1 MTIEIRPVATQ
12 AEYRAFIDLEQRVWT
27 GVIPMRE
34 DILRVMQVNGGL
46 VLGAFDAPDGG
57 DEKMVGLLLGYVGRA
72 ADGRF
77 RHWSH
82 MVGVDPAYR
91 DQHIGYRL
99 KLAQRERVLA
109 QGLDVVA
116 WSYDPLLSRN
126 AHLNIHRLGAVCHSY
141 WPNFYGDM
149 TDELNAGLPSDRF
162 EVEWP
167 IASAHVVG
175 RLSGRFESPSLPDL
189 WAAGIPTLS
198 AFATGET
205 PQAGMTAHLPVGA
218 EALIE
223 IPHDF
228 HALKRRD
235 IALARAWRDHTRGLF
250 ESVFACGYWVTD
262 FLLDGD
268 ASYYLLKKGWHLE

>member
-1 MTIEIRPVATQ
+1 
-12 AEYRAFIDLEQRVWT
+12 
-27 GVIPMRE
+27 
-34 DILRVMQVNGGL
+34 
-46 VLGAFDAPDGG
+46 
-57 DEKMVGLLLGYVGRA
+57 
-72 ADGRF
+72 
-77 RHWSH
+77 